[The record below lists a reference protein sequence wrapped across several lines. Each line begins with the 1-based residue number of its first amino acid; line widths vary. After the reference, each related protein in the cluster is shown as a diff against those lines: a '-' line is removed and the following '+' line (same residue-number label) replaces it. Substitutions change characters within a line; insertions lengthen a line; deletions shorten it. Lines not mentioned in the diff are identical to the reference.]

1 MIRIRVREGAR
12 GEWRQ
17 VDDGLVP
24 VTAEELRAM
33 RRRFAVAYAALQ
45 DVDDTAGNC
54 AGGAPQTVARAIVR
68 DVCPRLS
75 GFDLIAIG
83 FAVTAPRIEVDG
95 KRWPVDKALA
105 EVCRRA
111 RA

>member
-1 MIRIRVREGAR
+1 MIRVRIREGAR

-17 VDDGLVP
+17 FDDGLVP
-24 VTAEELRAM
+24 VTEAELREM

-45 DVDDTAGNC
+45 DVDAAAGNC

-68 DVCPRLS
+68 GVCPQLS
-75 GFDLIAIG
+75 SFDTIAVG

-95 KRWPVDKALA
+95 KRWPVDRALA
-105 EVCRRA
+105 EGCRRA